1 MGEKIIKESV
11 NTTRMSL
18 VKNAK
23 QLLNEHC
30 QREKLP
36 NPSYVSAASSSG
48 YGFMCTLTVCGQ
60 TFTTPSSCQTK
71 KVAEL
76 EAAKVAVSQLNIQ
89 EVKSEPK
96 EKKSENGSELPGPP
110 KAKAPKPTV
119 KEPGWITIEKVEDIY
134 KHLSDEVLAQEVKAF
149 LHCKAQEEKKNYPV
163 FTVTEVQEPIPGFT
177 CVVNYDNKNY
187 ESLGLMNSKRQ
198 AEQSASEVCLRSIGQ
213 FPAVSKDQYTIQVY
227 HGGKLAVPASLAKKQ
242 QVA

>member
-1 MGEKIIKESV
+1 LKMSV
-11 NTTRMSL
+11 P
-18 VKNAK
+18 KNAK
-23 QLLNEHC
+23 QLINEYC

-36 NPSYVSAASSSG
+36 NPTYASTQG
-48 YGFMCTLTVCGQ
+48 PGGFTCTLTVCGKS
-60 TFTTPSSCQTK
+60 FTTRSPCQSK
-71 KVAEL
+71 KIAEL
-76 EAAKVAVSQLNIQ
+76 EVAKIAVTQLNIQ

-96 EKKSENGSELPGPP
+96 EKKAENGSETTGAV
-110 KAKAPKPTV
+110 KTKTPKPTV

-134 KHLSDEVLAQEVKAF
+134 KHLSDEVLAQEFKAF

-177 CVVNYDNKNY
+177 CVVNYDSKNY

-213 FPAVSKDQYTIQVY
+213 FPGVPKDQYTIQVWS
-227 HGGKLAVPASLAKKQ
+227 GGKLAVPPSIAKKQ

>member
-1 MGEKIIKESV
+1 
-11 NTTRMSL
+11 MSAP
-18 VKNAK
+18 KNAK
-23 QLLNEHC
+23 QLINEHC

-36 NPSYVSAASSSG
+36 NPAYESSPG
-48 YGFMCTLTVCGQ
+48 ANGGFQCVLTVCGK
-60 TFTTPSSCQTK
+60 TFTSKGNCQTK

-76 EAAKVAVSQLNIQ
+76 EVAKMAVSQLNIK
-89 EVKSEPK
+89 EIKSEPK
-96 EKKSENGSELPGPP
+96 EKKTEGKEKKTENGSETTGAP
-110 KAKAPKPTV
+110 KTKSSKPTV

-134 KHLSDEVLAQEVKAF
+134 KHLSDEVLAQEFKAF

-187 ESLGLMNSKRQ
+187 ESLGLMNSKKQ

-213 FPAVSKDQYTIQVY
+213 FPAVPKDQYTIQVWR
-227 HGGKLAVPASLAKKQ
+227 GGKLAVPASVAKKQ
-242 QVA
+242 QVAQEVA